1 MKIKLNW
8 IEVQNFKRL
17 KNFRAEFKGK
27 SALVAGKN
35 STGKTTLA
43 DAFFWLMTDADSEQQ
58 TKFNL
63 LELQKTGDV
72 IDNQDAV
79 VEAEFMV
86 GVKKVRLRKE
96 YKQKWQ
102 TKRGSTEAEMT
113 THTTDHFFDGVP
125 VKKKEWAKKLGDIID
140 PDIIRSIADIHYFC
154 SRLKPERRREILMEI
169 AGKISDRDICN
180 ELGADELAEMLD
192 GKTPDDVKKILSR
205 EIKEIKKALDDLPGR
220 IDELN
225 KMIPDTG
232 DHLEQEV
239 LTGIKEI
246 DAAIEEKKREILAT
260 RSGLSI
266 SEKEREVNE
275 LKIEATK
282 ITAAV
287 HDEINDRQHDLL
299 EKIDVI
305 KRDRER
311 LQGEL
316 RECYGLISYNERMV
330 EDYTIEKS
338 RLIEKWQD
346 ISDQKFTPSKTCFA
360 CGQIL
365 SDDVI
370 TNQLD
375 EFNLKKS
382 NDLTPV
388 DERGR
393 WLSGE
398 IQRMNEEIIAKKLDA
413 KRIDKDLAGKSDVI
427 SDLENQV
434 KAVESEKQTLINS
447 RTKALTDRITQI
459 SNDIKQEM
467 EDIAPAIEKLESE
480 IAGLDRERN
489 KLDELKL
496 DFAQTDRC
504 RRSIEK
510 LRKRQKDY
518 GAAHE
523 EVERKMNMLAEF
535 SRWKSTYIEQH
546 VNDKFELVRWK
557 LFEFFQSGGEKEICE
572 ATFDGVPYSTDL
584 NTGSKINLGLD
595 VIRTLQKHYDMVLP
609 IWIDNAEA
617 VTNWM
622 IDIDDQVIKLA
633 ASPNIEKLEVIE

>member
-35 STGKTTLA
+35 GTGKTTLA
-43 DAFFWLMTDADSEQQ
+43 DAFFWLLTDADSDQQ

-63 LELQKTGDV
+63 LELQKTGEV

-192 GKTPDDVKKILSR
+192 GKTPDDVKKILSM

-275 LKIEATK
+275 LKIEMSMVTQSVQNEYYNRQQELIGQIDTLK
-282 ITAAV
+282 RSNVDIRS
-287 HDEINDRQHDLL
+287 EIENRINIIYSHESLIREYQK
-299 EKIDVI
+299 EKD
-305 KRDRER
+305 
-311 LQGEL
+311 
-316 RECYGLISYNERMV
+316 GLIKKWEEIDGRVFERS
-330 EDYTIEKS
+330 EK
-338 RLIEKWQD
+338 
-346 ISDQKFTPSKTCFA
+346 CFA
-360 CGQIL
+360 CGQLLTPENIK
-365 SDDVI
+365 S
-370 TNQLD
+370 QKA

-382 NDLTPV
+382 TDLTPI

-393 WLSGE
+393 WLTAQIEELKKE
-398 IQRMNEEIIAKKLDA
+398 IPFKKEQIKTL
-413 KRIDKDLAGKSDVI
+413 
-427 SDLENQV
+427 
-434 KAVESEKQTLINS
+434 EKQNNENNDRQNELKNQIEQFES
-447 RTKALTDRITQI
+447 AKQIDIGQRTKSINDRITQI

-496 DFAQTDRC
+496 DFAQADRC

-518 GAAHE
+518 GVAHE
-523 EVERKMNMLAEF
+523 EVERKLNLLSEF

-595 VIRTLQKHYDMVLP
+595 VIRTLQRHYDMVLP

-622 IDIDDQVIKLA
+622 IDIDYQVIKLA